1 MGDVAGR
8 GQVEQSFE
16 VPYNVRFE
24 IIRGVEACGRSYT
37 GEEGEHPGTIE
48 DYAGVVVLL
57 NDLEQISHIR
67 IHQDICGRGRWLEGV
82 MPHARTA
89 STSPRFCS
97 FQEIFSALLVLL

>member
-24 IIRGVEACGRSYT
+24 IIRGVEAGGRSYT

-57 NDLEQISHIR
+57 NDLEQISERNPHILFNFNCLR
-67 IHQDICGRGRWLEGV
+67 YNSFADC
-82 MPHARTA
+82 ARD
-89 STSPRFCS
+89 SGETSGERQKERKNIPA
-97 FQEIFSALLVLL
+97 I